1 MIKGKF
7 PNDKFESLE
16 TPFYYYDMELL
27 HKTLQTINKETE
39 NRPFH
44 VHYALKAN
52 ANPRIL
58 KEIASQGFGADC
70 VRIVVGRNTDNATP
84 NTDRYFDTIWN
95 NHLEVLYEE
104 IYYETFHL
112 EKRRYGRYYK
122 DTKGVSPM
130 Y

>member
-27 HKTLQTINKETE
+27 QKTLQTITKETE

-52 ANPRIL
+52 ANTRIL
-58 KEIASQGFGADC
+58 REIASQGFGADC
-70 VRIVVGRNTDNATP
+70 VSGNEILKAIECGFSPSKIAFAGVGKV
-84 NTDRYFDTIWN
+84 I
-95 NHLEVLYEE
+95 
-104 IYYETFHL
+104 
-112 EKRRYGRYYK
+112 KR
-122 DTKGVSPM
+122 
-130 Y
+130 